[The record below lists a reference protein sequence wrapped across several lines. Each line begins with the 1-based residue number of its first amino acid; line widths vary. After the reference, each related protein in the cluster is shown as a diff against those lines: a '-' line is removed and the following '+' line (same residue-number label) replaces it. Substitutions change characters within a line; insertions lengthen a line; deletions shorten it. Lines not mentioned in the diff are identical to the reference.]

1 MLIGYL
7 FTNLC
12 MPNEDIETIIE
23 RLETLELQARQVAS
37 SIATERNNLQV
48 ALRSSGSAAATTTT
62 AAQTQQ
68 SSAALPVSIGDIVRF
83 SSTNTVRGGTGEV
96 IGWTRGAQPFLRIRR
111 SEARGILPREI
122 VRRKPHTVQVLQR
135 ASE

>member
-1 MLIGYL
+1 MS
-7 FTNLC
+7 NK
-12 MPNEDIETIIE
+12 DIETIIE
-23 RLETLELQARQVAS
+23 RLDTLELQARQVAS

-48 ALRSSGSAAATTTT
+48 ALRDPGRAATTST
-62 AAQTQQ
+62 AVRAQQ
-68 SSAALPVSIGDIVRF
+68 SPTALPVSIGDTVRF

-111 SEARGILPREI
+111 SETRGILPREI

-135 ASE
+135 ASQ

>member
-1 MLIGYL
+1 
-7 FTNLC
+7 

-37 SIATERNNLQV
+37 SIATERNNLQE
-48 ALRSSGSAAATTTT
+48 ALRNSGRATTPSAAA
-62 AAQTQQ
+62 ASQQ
-68 SSAALPVSIGDIVRF
+68 SSAAQPVSIGDTVRF

-122 VRRKPHTVQVLQR
+122 VRRKPHTVHVLRR
-135 ASE
+135 ASQ